1 MGLVLRLVWGA
12 KVCLTGWSAYRA
24 CSSDVGVPVVCGL
37 SVFYFGVLA
46 LATVCSWKRIPK
58 PQDLDALEADYL
70 RRLEEGLES
79 VSGKMKQG

>member
-24 CSSDVGVPVVCGL
+24 CSSDVGVPVICGL
-37 SVFYFGVLA
+37 SVFYAGVLV

-58 PQDLDALEADYL
+58 PRDLDVLEGEYL
-70 RRLEEGLES
+70 RQLEEGFGS
-79 VSGKMKQG
+79 VSGRIKQG

>member
-24 CSSDVGVPVVCGL
+24 CTTDSGLPVICGL
-37 SVFYFGVLA
+37 SVFYFGILVLA
-46 LATVCSWKRIPK
+46 TACSCKGVPK

-70 RRLEEGLES
+70 RRLEEGVLS
-79 VSGKMKQG
+79 QKQD

>member
-24 CSSDVGVPVVCGL
+24 CTSESGLPVICGL

-46 LATVCSWKRIPK
+46 LATACSCKGIPRPK
-58 PQDLDALEADYL
+58 DLDALEIEYL
-70 RRLEEGLES
+70 RRLEEGVLSE
-79 VSGKMKQG
+79 KQD